1 MIRGGGG
8 GVRGRWQ
15 SVLLALLL
23 STLMS
28 FSRSREREVEGE
40 RVNKKRERL
49 KKGCGLMET
58 YKVRGKET
66 ERRKETV
73 RQRNSEGERE
83 SELDKET

>member
-1 MIRGGGG
+1 MK
-8 GVRGRWQ
+8 W
-15 SVLLALLL
+15 
-23 STLMS
+23 
-28 FSRSREREVEGE
+28 
-40 RVNKKRERL
+40 KRERL